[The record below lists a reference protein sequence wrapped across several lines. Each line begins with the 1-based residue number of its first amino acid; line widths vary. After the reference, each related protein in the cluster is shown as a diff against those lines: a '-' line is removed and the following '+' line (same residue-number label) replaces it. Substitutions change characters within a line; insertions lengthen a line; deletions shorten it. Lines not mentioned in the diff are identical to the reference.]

1 MLIKSSSYLI
11 SSPDYAK
18 CPPPDRPE
26 YAFIGRSNVGKSSL
40 INMLCGKHEL
50 AKTSGSPGKTQLI
63 NHFSVESIQ
72 ENSGEPGKQK
82 QFNWYIVD
90 LPGYGFAKVSQAQ
103 RKKWKSMIENY
114 LRNRQNLINVFVLID
129 SRHAPQKLDIE
140 FVNQLGEWEVP
151 FSLIFTKADKENQK
165 TVSQHIKSFLDRMR
179 EDWEFLP
186 LHFVTSSIKKTG
198 RVDIL
203 DSIARWNESFIRV
216 QADGEV

>member
-1 MLIKSSSYLI
+1 
-11 SSPDYAK
+11 
-18 CPPPDRPE
+18 
-26 YAFIGRSNVGKSSL
+26 
-40 INMLCGKHEL
+40 
-50 AKTSGSPGKTQLI
+50 
-63 NHFSVESIQ
+63 
-72 ENSGEPGKQK
+72 
-82 QFNWYIVD
+82 
-90 LPGYGFAKVSQAQ
+90 
-103 RKKWKSMIENY
+103 MIENY